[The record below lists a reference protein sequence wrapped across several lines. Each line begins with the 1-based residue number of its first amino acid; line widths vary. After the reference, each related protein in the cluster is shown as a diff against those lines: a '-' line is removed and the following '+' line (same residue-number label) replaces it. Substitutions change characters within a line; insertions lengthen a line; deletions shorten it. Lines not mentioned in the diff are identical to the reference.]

1 VSYDETHKGWKAYFR
16 IAGKKLHLG
25 MFNSQLEAAK
35 QVDRCAL
42 LSCWLT
48 CATLRAFLLR
58 SGVYKLEGDSSGAH
72 CGVLSDAEKAELD
85 KMTLEKIKEKWARVN
100 PKTIKKAGLTSKY
113 RGVCWCAA

>member
-1 VSYDETHKGWKAYFR
+1 MR
-16 IAGKKLHLG
+16 
-25 MFNSQLEAAK
+25 
-35 QVDRCAL
+35 
-42 LSCWLT
+42 SCK
-48 CATLRAFLLR
+48 
-58 SGVYKLEGDSSGAH
+58 YKRDDDASGAH